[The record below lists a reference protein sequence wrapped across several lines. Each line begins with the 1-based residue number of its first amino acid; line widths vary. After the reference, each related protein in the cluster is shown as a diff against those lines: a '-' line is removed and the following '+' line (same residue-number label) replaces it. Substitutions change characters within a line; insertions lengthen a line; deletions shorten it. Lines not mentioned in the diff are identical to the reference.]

1 MSDYLEKRRAIMMG
15 IREPDAKKAP
25 KPIARATKP
34 IPKRSEKMKGIISAL
49 RPLYDRFLKDKTE
62 CEIKSPVC
70 TGQPECVHHIQG
82 RGVKVILDDSK
93 WKASCSAC
101 NNYVESKDQD
111 AREKGNK
118 VSKHTK

>member
-1 MSDYLEKRRAIMMG
+1 MVNQETLLRLQRA
-15 IREPDAKKAP
+15 REPRPKKEP
-25 KPIARATKP
+25 KPLNKATTP

-62 CEIKSPVC
+62 CDIKSPVC
-70 TGQPECVHHIQG
+70 TGQPECVHHIEG

-93 WKASCSAC
+93 WKACCSAC
-101 NNYVESKDQD
+101 NLYVERKDQE

-118 VSKHTK
+118 LSRHKKD